1 MNTGKHS
8 VYKFLSDVQLN
19 QLVIPEI
26 QRDYVWTP
34 RHVEDLLDNIN
45 LSYTD
50 ESQENPFLGFIYAYT
65 DRDFA
70 HQYMLVDGQQ
80 RLTTI
85 FILLLVCHYM
95 NNKKL
100 PDYLLKDGI
109 PKLDYKVR
117 FDTHDFLY
125 SLVEHCDKNEY
136 DDSFDFDD
144 MVWYHNDYKDDKTIQ
159 NIISNFHAIKTW
171 ITERTDFDLN
181 NFISYI
187 EERVEFSYFNI
198 TSGRE
203 GEDIYIYMNSR
214 GRSLEPNETTKARY
228 LQNVDDKKSWG
239 EKWEN
244 WQDFFWKYRQD
255 RPDADT
261 GFNDFLFKLQ
271 IINLSKSKASLEL
284 QKYLSGVRKDEIDI
298 ENLPET
304 IFEIEK
310 YFNAYKWL
318 VESQAVQDFFENYED
333 DRFYYSLVPPTDKK
347 QIFYFKLL
355 PILALLGNVENLDE
369 KSTIRFIRFFFNI
382 SRKEGFGKDISNHLP
397 NAIRLIFEYLDSNPE
412 EIDVCGLRYFN
423 KNRTQILNK
432 EEVLKLSHY
441 EAANSET
448 DRENIERL
456 FWSAEDI
463 KRIFLGE
470 IQFLLDISGGNDI
483 EQFNIATFQTYL
495 ENIKTIFIKN
505 YQGRDYHIANCLV
518 YYGET
523 WTRVTPFYYFN
534 YDTQD
539 WFLAVR
545 NPASAHHIKQ
555 MLDDFSSGSY
565 SNVIELLEK
574 NIKDYFVNHNLSVLQ
589 SIRGVN
595 SFIDQLRILIAFD
608 YYSSKKIF
616 YRSRWIAEDRRFNWP
631 NDFVFFDRHRTIYT
645 RDRYIGD
652 GFHQKAV
659 EGLEVLRD
667 EAKLNEIITQIAN

>member
-1 MNTGKHS
+1 MNTGKYS
-8 VYKFLSDVQLN
+8 VYNFLSEVRLN

-34 RHVEDLLDNIN
+34 RHVVDLLDNIN
-45 LSYTD
+45 LSYTGQSH
-50 ESQENPFLGFIYAYT
+50 ERPFLGFIYAYT
-65 DRDFA
+65 EQEFA

-85 FILLLVCHYM
+85 FLLLLVCYYM

-100 PDYLLKDGI
+100 PEYLLKDGI

-125 SLVEHCDKNEY
+125 SLVEHCDNNEY
-136 DDSFDFDD
+136 DDRFDFDD
-144 MVWYHNDYKDDKTIQ
+144 MIWYHNDYKDDKTIQ
-159 NIISNFHAIKTW
+159 NIISNFYAIQNW
-171 ITERTDFDLN
+171 ISEHTEFDISK
-181 NFISYI
+181 FIAYI
-187 EERVEFSYFNI
+187 EESVEFSYFNI

-228 LQNVDDKKSWG
+228 LQKVADKKSWG
-239 EKWEN
+239 KKWEQ
-244 WQDFFWKYRQD
+244 WQDFFWKHRQG

-271 IINLSKSKASLEL
+271 IINLSKTKASSEL
-284 QKYLSGVRKDEIDI
+284 QKYLSGVKRDEIEI

-318 VESQAVQDFFENYED
+318 VESQAVQDFFQIYEENNL
-333 DRFYYSLVPPTDKK
+333 YYNLVPERDKK

-355 PILALLGNVENLDE
+355 PILALLGNVETLDE
-369 KSTIRFIRFFFNI
+369 KSTMRFVRFFFNI
-382 SRKEGFGKDISNHLP
+382 SRKDGFGKDISNHLP
-397 NAIRLIFEYLDSNPE
+397 NSIRLIFEYLDSNPE
-412 EIDVCGLRYFN
+412 EIDICGLRHFS
-423 KNRTQILNK
+423 KNRTQILND
-432 EEVLKLSHY
+432 EELLKLSHF

-448 DRENIERL
+448 ERKNIESL
-456 FWSAEDI
+456 FWRAEDI
-463 KRIFLGE
+463 KDIFLGE
-470 IQFLLDISGGNDI
+470 IKFLLDISGGNDVNR
-483 EQFNIATFQTYL
+483 FDVALFKTYL
-495 ENIKTIFIKN
+495 ENIEKIFIQH
-505 YQGRDYHIANCLV
+505 YQQRDYHIANCLL

-539 WFLAVR
+539 WFLAIR
-545 NPASAHHIKQ
+545 NAASAYHIKQ
-555 MLDDFSSGSY
+555 MLDDFSSGNY
-565 SNVIELLEK
+565 SNVTELLEK
-574 NIKDYFVNHNLSVLQ
+574 NIKDYFVSQNLSDLQ
-589 SIRGVN
+589 SIREVN

-616 YRSRWIAEDRRFNWP
+616 YRSRWIAEDRRFSWP
-631 NDFVFFDRHRTIYT
+631 EDFVFFNRHRTIYT

-652 GFHQKAV
+652 GFYQKAV

-667 EAKLNEIITQIAN
+667 EAKLNQIITQIIT